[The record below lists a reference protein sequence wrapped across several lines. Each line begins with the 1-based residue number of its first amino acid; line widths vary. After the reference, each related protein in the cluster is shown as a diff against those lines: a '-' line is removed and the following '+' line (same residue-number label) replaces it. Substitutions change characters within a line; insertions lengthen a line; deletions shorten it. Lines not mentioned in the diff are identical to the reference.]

1 MAKAATKSP
10 TANTAAAAT
19 RQIVLN
25 EIRSKWDKFSQQ
37 DLWVL
42 KNKDDVVTQLVAK
55 YGLDKDQAQRD
66 VDALMKDRQI

>member
-10 TANTAAAAT
+10 TASTAAAAT

-55 YGLDKDQAQRD
+55 YGIDKDQAQRD